1 MCNSEELNIMGEK
14 DKKIKMFKEQLD
26 KINSDEYYSDW
37 LTQEEEDE
45 KWLNTKVYEATEK
58 GKAEGISESKSEIAK
73 NMLEMNLDLE
83 TISKAT
89 GLSIEEIEILLQ
101 YRFNLYYI

>member
-1 MCNSEELNIMGEK
+1 MGEK

-45 KWLNTKVYEATEK
+45 KWLNTWVS
-58 GKAEGISESKSEIAK
+58 KAEKQNTIRIAK
-73 NMLEMNLDLE
+73 NMLKMNYDIE
-83 TISKAT
+83 TISKVT
-89 GLSIEEIEILLQ
+89 ELSIE
-101 YRFNLYYI
+101 